1 MKKYIILLA
10 FIYLINTSISL
21 SEETE
26 SINEKSILSVGPI
39 INKSVGLYWSNG
51 FLVNYTPNNLKR
63 LSYGFRFHTTR
74 LGSAISS
81 NAIQQENYILN
92 VAYEFLKYEN
102 YQSSVI
108 LNAGYFYSDYESDIF
123 KDIPNSTMTLALEL
137 SQSFSIYNLSF
148 GYNFIHGDGS
158 NGIGT
163 LYPFYFQFGM
173 KIPIKEYIK

>member
-1 MKKYIILLA
+1 MKKYIILLV
-10 FIYLINTSISL
+10 FIFLINTSISL

-51 FLVNYTPNNLKR
+51 FLVDYSHHNLKR
-63 LSYGFRFHTTR
+63 LSYQFRFHTTR

-81 NAIQQENYILN
+81 NAIKQENYILN
-92 VAYEFLKYEN
+92 VGYNFLQYDNNK
-102 YQSSVI
+102 STAI
-108 LNAGYFYSDYESDIF
+108 LNVGYFYSDYESDIF

-148 GYNFIHGDGS
+148 GYNLISGNGE